1 MTRLPGFLPRGLLA
15 GLLVLAA
22 AWLPGTALPQAAPPV
37 YRVEIIVFRATGGP
51 GASEDWATSATKS
64 ARGPANDGER
74 GGAAQVGRFV
84 GRIPAAELQLGDLRA
99 KLASSGAWQPLAHV
113 GWMQTASS
121 WGSRAGFNTAQ
132 LGLNVPGLSG
142 VVYLERGT
150 YLHLGFGLRYAGA
163 ATYVLNESRRVKF
176 YERNYYDH
184 PAFGVIAL
192 VTPAQGGRAAGR

>member
-1 MTRLPGFLPRGLLA
+1 MTFPSQRRHQGLIGGLLA
-15 GLLVLAA
+15 LLVAL
-22 AWLPGTALPQAAPPV
+22 LPGLAVPQAAQPV
-37 YRVEIIVFRATGGP
+37 YCVEIIVFRATGGP
-51 GASEDWATSATKS
+51 GAAENWATSATKS
-64 ARGPANDGER
+64 ARGPATESDR

-84 GRIPAAELQLGDLRA
+84 SRIPPAELQLGDLQA

-113 GWMQTASS
+113 GWVQTASS
-121 WGSRAGFNTAQ
+121 WGSRAGFTTGQ
-132 LGLNVPGLSG
+132 VGINVPGLSG

-163 ATYVLNESRRVKF
+163 SSYALNETRRVKF

-192 VTPAQGGRAAGR
+192 VTPAQGNRQPGR

>member
-1 MTRLPGFLPRGLLA
+1 MIWLSRTVPRRLLPGLLA
-15 GLLVLAA
+15 VWAA
-22 AWLPGTALPQAAPPV
+22 LLPGIAVPQAAPPV

-51 GASEDWATSATKS
+51 GAAEDWATSATMS

-99 KLASSGAWQPLAHV
+99 KLAASGAWQPLAHV
-113 GWMQTASS
+113 GWIQTASS
-121 WGSRAGFNTAQ
+121 WGSRAGFTTSQ

-163 ATYVLNESRRVKF
+163 SSYALNESRRVKF
-176 YERNYYDH
+176 YERNYFDH

-192 VTPAQGGRAAGR
+192 VTPAQGGRPAGR

>member
-1 MTRLPGFLPRGLLA
+1 MSFRSQLWHPRLAGALLALVVALLPGVA
-15 GLLVLAA
+15 V
-22 AWLPGTALPQAAPPV
+22 PQATQPS

-51 GASEDWATSATKS
+51 GAAEDWATSATKS
-64 ARGPANDGER
+64 SRGPATDGER

-84 GRIPAAELQLGDLRA
+84 GRIPPAELQLGDLRA
-99 KLASSGAWQPLAHV
+99 RLASSGAWQPLAHV
-113 GWMQTASS
+113 GWIQTASS
-121 WGSRAGFNTAQ
+121 WGSRAGFTTSQ
-132 LGLNVPGLSG
+132 VGINVPGLSG

-163 ATYVLNESRRVKF
+163 ASYALNETRRVKF

-192 VTPAQGGRAAGR
+192 VTPGQGGRQAGR

>member
-1 MTRLPGFLPRGLLA
+1 MSFRSQPRHPRLLGSLLALVVAVLPGLA
-15 GLLVLAA
+15 V
-22 AWLPGTALPQAAPPV
+22 PQATQPS
-37 YRVEIIVFRATGGP
+37 YRVEIIVFRATSGP
-51 GASEDWATSATKS
+51 GAAEDWATSATKS
-64 ARGPANDGER
+64 ARGPGNEGER

-84 GRIPAAELQLGDLRA
+84 GRIPPAELQLGDLRA

-113 GWMQTASS
+113 GWIQTASS
-121 WGSRAGFNTAQ
+121 WGSRAGFTTSQ
-132 LGLNVPGLSG
+132 IGINVPGLSG

-163 ATYVLNESRRVKF
+163 ASYALNETRRVKF

-192 VTPAQGGRAAGR
+192 VTPAQGGRPAGR

>member
-1 MTRLPGFLPRGLLA
+1 MPWNRITQATLKARLLGVLLPGM
-15 GLLVLAA
+15 
-22 AWLPGTALPQAAPPV
+22 ALPQATQPV

-51 GASEDWATSATKS
+51 AAAEDWATSATKS
-64 ARGPANDGER
+64 ARGPVTEGER

-84 GRIPAAELQLGDLRA
+84 SRIPAAELQLGDLRA

-121 WGSRAGFNTAQ
+121 WGSRAGFTTSQ
-132 LGLNVPGLSG
+132 IGINVPGLSG

-163 ATYVLNESRRVKF
+163 ASYALNETRRVKF

-192 VTPAQGGRAAGR
+192 VTPAQGGRPPGR